1 MHWRF
6 KVKIYVEVMISDC
19 PSVNLC
25 VYLCSVGI
33 KDFFVSSTLS
43 IQVYVY
49 PAIENIV
56 ASTVQIM
63 YASLKENTYKFI
75 KCLIVAFSLQKIF
88 DYFLQDS

>member
-6 KVKIYVEVMISDC
+6 KVKIYVEVMISDS
-19 PSVNLC
+19 PSVSLC
-25 VYLCSVGI
+25 VYLCILGI
-33 KDFFVSSTLS
+33 PDFFVSSTLS

-63 YASLKENTYKFI
+63 YASLKENTYK
-75 KCLIVAFSLQKIF
+75 CLIVAFSLQKIF